1 MTSPETP
8 KTLEDRVIDLESH
21 LAHQARVVEDLNTV
35 VTAQAKLIDR
45 LTSRMEALAGEI
57 EDLGEAIEQ
66 HPVARPPHY

>member
-21 LAHQARVVEDLNTV
+21 LAHQARVAEDLNAV